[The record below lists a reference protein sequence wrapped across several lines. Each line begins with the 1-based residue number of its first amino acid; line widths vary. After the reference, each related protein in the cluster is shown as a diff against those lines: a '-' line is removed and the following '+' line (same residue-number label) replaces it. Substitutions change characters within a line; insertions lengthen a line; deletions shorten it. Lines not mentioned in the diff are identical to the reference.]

1 LVIGHQAIIRCISAY
16 FFNIN
21 LQDLP
26 FIPVPLHKLIR
37 LIPETYTFQEDYVN
51 VDLATGTIKNVVRL
65 MRKKM
70 SIEPDG
76 TNKKEFLK
84 PKNIKFKKSYN
95 SEMNVHNVQDKAD

>member
-1 LVIGHQAIIRCISAY
+1 
-16 FFNIN
+16 
-21 LQDLP
+21 
-26 FIPVPLHKLIR
+26 
-37 LIPETYTFQEDYVN
+37 
-51 VDLATGTIKNVVRL
+51 